1 MLERFLD
8 WIDQSEVRSFIFYWV
23 ILFSLGYVVGF
34 TLGIYLFKIALWLVV
49 GSNIMSGKLVVGDC
63 VHALRLS

>member
-8 WIDQSEVRSFIFYWV
+8 WIDQSEVRSFVFYWA

-34 TLGIYLFKIALWLVV
+34 ILGIYLFKIALWLVL
-49 GSNIMSGKLVVGDC
+49 GK
-63 VHALRLS
+63 

>member
-8 WIDQSEVRSFIFYWV
+8 WIDQSEFRSFIFYWV

-34 TLGIYLFKIALWLVV
+34 TLGIYLFKLTLWLVV
-49 GSNIMSGKLVVGDC
+49 GK
-63 VHALRLS
+63 